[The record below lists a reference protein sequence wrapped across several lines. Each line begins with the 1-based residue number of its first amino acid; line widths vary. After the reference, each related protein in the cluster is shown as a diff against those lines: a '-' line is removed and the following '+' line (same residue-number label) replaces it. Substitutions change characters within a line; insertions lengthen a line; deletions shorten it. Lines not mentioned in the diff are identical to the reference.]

1 LWAPPA
7 GCVDVIPAPPEGG
20 AAVDVE
26 CAVELPV
33 WVEAP
38 ELAAELALALAL
50 VEDGPDGP
58 DGTDGT
64 DTVAAGALAELDAW
78 PEPPQPAST
87 STTVTTPRWPTKRVT
102 SRA

>member
-58 DGTDGT
+58 DGTD
-64 DTVAAGALAELDAW
+64 TVAAGALAELDAW